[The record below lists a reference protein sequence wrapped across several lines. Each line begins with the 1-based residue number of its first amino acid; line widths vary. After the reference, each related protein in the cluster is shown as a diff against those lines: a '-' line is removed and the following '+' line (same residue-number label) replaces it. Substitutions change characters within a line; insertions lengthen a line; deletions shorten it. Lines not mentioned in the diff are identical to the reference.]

1 MQTEM
6 VKNTVNVSINGR
18 VATVEM
24 NRPDALN
31 ALNMELLTDLS
42 TSMKEISEMDGIDIV
57 VLTGKGKA
65 FSSGG
70 DIKSMLTLT
79 DSSQLFTIMDTIN
92 KLVLQLYTM
101 PKLTISAISGAAAGL
116 GLSIALAT
124 DYAIADHSAKIA
136 MNFIGIGLIPDGGG
150 HFFLEQRLGENRAK
164 QLIWEG
170 KVLSS
175 QEALETGLIHEVSSD
190 DLEVAL
196 GNKLDEWLSK
206 PVLSMIKTKEI
217 LNKNNRDQLLKV
229 FELEKAG
236 QAKMRQT
243 ADHLEGIKAF
253 VEKRQPIFQGK

>member
-1 MQTEM
+1 MQTELT
-6 VKNTVNVSINGR
+6 KKTVNVSINGR

-24 NRPDALN
+24 NRPEALN
-31 ALNMELLTDLS
+31 ALNLELLTDLS
-42 TSMKEISEMDGIDIV
+42 TSMKQLSEMEGIDIV

-70 DIKSMLTLT
+70 DIKSMFSLD
-79 DSSQLFTIMDTIN
+79 DSSELFKVMDCIN
-92 KLVLQLYTM
+92 ELVLQLYTM

-116 GLSIALAT
+116 GLSIGLAT
-124 DYAIADHSAKIA
+124 DYAIADQSAKIA

-150 HFFLEQRLGENRAK
+150 HFFLEQRLGENKAK

-170 KVLSS
+170 KVLTAE
-175 QEALETGLIHEVSSD
+175 EALEIGLIHEVAQGD
-190 DLEVAL
+190 FNEALE
-196 GNKLDEWLSK
+196 NKLTEWLNK

-217 LNKNNRDQLLKV
+217 LAENNRTQLLKV

-236 QAKMRQT
+236 QAEMRQT

-253 VEKRQPIFQGK
+253 VEKRRPVFKGK